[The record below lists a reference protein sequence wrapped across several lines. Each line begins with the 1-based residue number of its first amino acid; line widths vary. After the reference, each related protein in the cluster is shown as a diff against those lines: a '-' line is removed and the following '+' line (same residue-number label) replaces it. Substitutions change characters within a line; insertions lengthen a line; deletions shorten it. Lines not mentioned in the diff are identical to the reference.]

1 MSDTEFYFSFQGPK
15 ATPDFPSTLKRS
27 KSFSDILEEA
37 EHEKHESPKRN
48 LFTEKIVR
56 QLKFAKDE
64 CFKELTRYFFIFYF
78 SFQSL
83 CFTTSRYT
91 SSTVSNRCLYR
102 NTSNFTSIY
111 YFHN

>member
-37 EHEKHESPKRN
+37 EHERHESPKRN

-56 QLKFAKDE
+56 QLKFANDE
-64 CFKELTRYFFIFYF
+64 CFKELTRYIHHFLILFSVIVFYR
-78 SFQSL
+78 FQIHL
-83 CFTTSRYT
+83 
-91 SSTVSNRCLYR
+91 
-102 NTSNFTSIY
+102 
-111 YFHN
+111 